1 MHSLD
6 NIVSVRSYTDANALL
21 DDTKKILEA
30 NSERDQLQNSS
41 SSVALVLC
49 DFDLS
54 SSSINGWQVHA
65 KLQQLYLR
73 TQRNASEA
81 RKKPIFVLMT
91 IEEQQTETKLKAYEL
106 GIDFIV
112 SKPLDRAM
120 LLKIMQASPL
130 PLTHTDSK
138 QFNKTE

>member
-1 MHSLD
+1 
-6 NIVSVRSYTDANALL
+6 
-21 DDTKKILEA
+21 
-30 NSERDQLQNSS
+30 
-41 SSVALVLC
+41 
-49 DFDLS
+49 
-54 SSSINGWQVHA
+54 
-65 KLQQLYLR
+65 
-73 TQRNASEA
+73 
-81 RKKPIFVLMT
+81 MT